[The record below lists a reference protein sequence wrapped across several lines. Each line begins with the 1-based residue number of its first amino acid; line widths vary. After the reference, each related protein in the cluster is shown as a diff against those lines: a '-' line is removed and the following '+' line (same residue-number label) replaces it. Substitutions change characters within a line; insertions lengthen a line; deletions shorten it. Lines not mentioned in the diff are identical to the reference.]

1 MRKNEIV
8 ALSLSLLESWLFK
21 QHMEM
26 SVSDENSECS
36 SIVTREKTEALDIDG
51 GKWVDMLISLNRFNF
66 YNKVVKEVIGWKW
79 EWGRKKSEEWKW
91 YEAVV

>member
-1 MRKNEIV
+1 
-8 ALSLSLLESWLFK
+8 
-21 QHMEM
+21 M

-66 YNKVVKEVIGWKW
+66 YNKVVKEVIG
-79 EWGRKKSEEWKW
+79 
-91 YEAVV
+91 

>member
-8 ALSLSLLESWLFK
+8 ALSLSLLESLVLK

-26 SVSDENSECS
+26 SVSDENSESS

-66 YNKVVKEVIGWKW
+66 YNKVVKEVIG
-79 EWGRKKSEEWKW
+79 
-91 YEAVV
+91 